1 MSKSKN
7 LTKLGLVENLKARIA
22 LRDEIAR
29 GIVDDIFDDIE
40 TALKEGRT
48 FLIPGVGTLKLV
60 KKKAKV
66 GIGFGHK
73 YSIPERMKLKFTQ
86 STTFQPV
93 KSEKILQ
100 SKGDN
105 QGGLSEL
112 ANSLNSKE

>member
-1 MSKSKN
+1 MMSKN
-7 LTKLGLVENLKARIA
+7 LTKLGLVENLRGRIP

-29 GIVDDIFDDIE
+29 GIVNDIFADIE

-60 KKKAKV
+60 KKSARV
-66 GIGFGHK
+66 GTGFGHK
-73 YSIPERMKLKFTQ
+73 YDIPERMKLKFIQ
-86 STTFQPV
+86 STTFQSV

-100 SKGDN
+100 SKSDN

-112 ANSLNSKE
+112 ANSLNNKE